1 MKNFF
6 KILLFV
12 SFFIAPLITNAQPWS
27 LFGEPKQ
34 DDKYTPL
41 TEKQRQEKRDWLITN
56 TDFIIQGGLRYIGGF
71 TYQNEVC
78 LLSQLTVTHVY
89 RGVDIPKHI
98 FVIVK
103 ATGYIPTEDERFPF
117 KENPNPV
124 ITKETHYFNEYSG
137 VFFLKRNTIP
147 IVLPDTS
154 KMISSDAGVYYPHV
168 FYPNPLIHFDAS
180 VDQVYQLMDDSE
192 WGFEFCG
199 DLQCYGLYGKKISF
213 QGMCHFLHQYS
224 NIETPYGEEFIND
237 YDPNDENQSQEIQDS
252 TNLFE
257 NRSQLLK
264 KNEYPIDSIK
274 LEKFNT

>member
-1 MKNFF
+1 MKNSL

-12 SFFIAPLITNAQPWS
+12 SFFIATLITNAQPRA

-34 DDKYTPL
+34 DNKYTPL
-41 TEKQRQEKRDWLITN
+41 TEKQRQEKRDWLIN
-56 TDFIIQGGLRYIGGF
+56 NSDYILQGGFESVGAFAYNSEMYIL
-71 TYQNEVC
+71 YKLYV
-78 LLSQLTVTHVY
+78 SHVF
-89 RGVDIPKHI
+89 RGENIIPENTF
-98 FVIVK
+98 FVAK
-103 ATGYIPTEDERFPF
+103 ATGYIPADDEKIPF
-117 KENPNPV
+117 KVNPNSQRLDHPFRYERNG
-124 ITKETHYFNEYSG
+124 IL
-137 VFFLKRNTIP
+137 FFKKNTIP
-147 IVLPDTS
+147 ITSLLDSS
-154 KMISSDAGVYYPHV
+154 KMDIRDVGVLYPYD
-168 FYPNPLIHFDAS
+168 FYTNPFIHFDAS
-180 VDQVYQLMDDSE
+180 CAQIYQFMDDGE

-264 KNEYPIDSIK
+264 KKRRSN
-274 LEKFNT
+274 